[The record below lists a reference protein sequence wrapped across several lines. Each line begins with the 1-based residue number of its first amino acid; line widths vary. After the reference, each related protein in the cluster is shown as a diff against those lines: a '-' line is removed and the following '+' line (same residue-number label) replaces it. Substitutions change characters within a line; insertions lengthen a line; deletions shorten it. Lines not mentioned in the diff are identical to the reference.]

1 MLNASLS
8 EYVLKGNPEV
18 NSPWRMRLMDSFVNE
33 KDFMLLNQNHYTFEV
48 LTRILKGECELIRSN
63 HENLLLCHSESH
75 YPVWIW
81 TPNNATDEVKKSAWE
96 LACNLRPLTNGYR
109 YNLKYELA
117 EYFIKQ
123 AAGAGINAG
132 ITMNMF
138 VYDCPSPIPPDT
150 VSDGSIYCCT
160 AENEEEAAAIIPYF
174 YTEIGEE
181 APTHEQC
188 LEKVR
193 YFIADKGFFFWKN
206 KNEKTVA
213 CCSFKL
219 NDRFASIS
227 SVYTFP
233 DERRKHYAQNLVY
246 QVTRKVSEM
255 GYIPMLYTD
264 ADYHASNACYE
275 KIGYILRGK
284 LCTVAI
290 ID

>member
-1 MLNASLS
+1 
-8 EYVLKGNPEV
+8 
-18 NSPWRMRLMDSFVNE
+18 MDSFVNE
-33 KDFMLLNQNHYTFEV
+33 EDFALLNQDHYTFEV

-81 TPNNATDEVKKSAWE
+81 TPDNATDEVKRTAWE
-96 LACNLRPLTNGYR
+96 LACALRPLGTGYR

-117 EYFIKQ
+117 EYFIEK
-123 AAGAGINAG
+123 AASAGIGAGIS
-132 ITMNMF
+132 MNLF
-138 VYDCPSPIPPDT
+138 VYDCPSAIPPDP
-150 VSDGSIYCCT
+150 VSDGGLYCCT
-160 AENEEEAAAIIPYF
+160 TDDEEEAAAMIPHF

-181 APTHEQC
+181 APSYEKC

-193 YFIADKGFFFWKN
+193 GYIAGKGFFFWKN
-206 KNEKTVA
+206 KNGKTVA
-213 CCSFKL
+213 CCSYKL
-219 NDRFASIS
+219 NGRFASIG

-264 ADYHASNACYE
+264 ADYQASNACYE

-290 ID
+290 IN

>member
-1 MLNASLS
+1 
-8 EYVLKGNPEV
+8 
-18 NSPWRMRLMDSFVNE
+18 MDPFVNE
-33 KDFMLLNQNHYTFEV
+33 KDFALLGRDHYTFAV
-48 LTRILKGECELIRSN
+48 LTRILKGECEIIRSN
-63 HENLLLCHSESH
+63 HEDLLLCHSESH

-81 TPNNATDEVKKSAWE
+81 TPDNAADEVKKNAWE
-96 LACNLRPLTNGYR
+96 LARDLRPLGGGYR

-117 EYFIKQ
+117 EYFIEK
-123 AAGAGINAG
+123 AVKERIDAGIS
-132 ITMNMF
+132 MNMF

-150 VSDGSIYCCT
+150 VPDGGIYCCA
-160 AENEEEAAAIIPYF
+160 AEDEEEAAAIIPHF
-174 YTEIGEE
+174 YAEIGEKKPSYE
-181 APTHEQC
+181 HC

-193 YFIADKGFFFWKN
+193 TYIAGKGFFFWKN
-206 KNEKTVA
+206 KNGKTVA
-213 CCSFKL
+213 CCSCTL

-246 QVTRKVSEM
+246 RVTQKVSET

-264 ADYHASNACYE
+264 ADYQASNACYE

-290 ID
+290 INRHRSF